1 MYHDVPEPLRA
12 LVEPVLADHGFEL
25 VDAEFGSGRVRL
37 VIDTASGD
45 GRVPIDR
52 CAQVSRELE
61 SCLDAESVVK
71 TPYTLEVSSPGLDRV
86 LGREKDFAAV
96 CGQEVKLETRRPLDG
111 RRRFRGE
118 LVAFEAGRVHLRVDG
133 KPFEIP
139 FPEIAKAQQ
148 VYHFTPADF
157 ARSVDA
163 RDAGRSR
170 ANTHAAAASA
180 AAEPEETR

>member
-25 VDAEFGSGRVRL
+25 VDAEIGSGRVRL
-37 VIDTASGD
+37 VIDTATGD
-45 GRVPIDR
+45 GRVPIDG
-52 CAQVSRELE
+52 CAEVSRELE
-61 SCLDAESVVK
+61 SCLEAGAIVK
-71 TPYTLEVSSPGLDRV
+71 TPYTLEVTSPGLDRV
-86 LGREKDFAAV
+86 LGREKDFAAA
-96 CGQEVKLETRRPLDG
+96 CGREVKLETRRPLDG

-118 LVAFEAGRVHLRVDG
+118 LIAFEAGHALLRVDG

-148 VYHFTPADF
+148 VYHFTAADF
-157 ARSVDA
+157 AKPAGA
-163 RDAGRSR
+163 RGDKRSR
-170 ANTHAAAASA
+170 AKSHAAAGE